1 MISIWK
7 LHHGRFQ
14 VIAAEGNLLLTTQR
28 NEDTAEITL
37 NQRFVFGGIPNK
49 VKGQL
54 YEVYAFKTF
63 MDDETCNEK
72 LLGLEMRRLN
82 NNEGTDDLYNNI
94 ANIYRR
100 DWYKI
105 DLNEEDIEQT
115 IGFSK
120 TLQYQVYKDNDI
132 IEYQVEWASS
142 NPDVAIV
149 DENGKLTIVG
159 IGKTVIN
166 CHLKENSEVKA
177 EFVVS
182 GIREDHLPSKAE
194 YVINP
199 LSLDVILK
207 GDEQLITFNHTIDE
221 VPDDE
226 DFNVKLTGVP
236 YLGQYENYYFT
247 IASDTGNL
255 TNCNSITITNRREF
269 TKGRLKIEIY
279 SNVTGDLVGSLN
291 IRLGGIL

>member
-1 MISIWK
+1 
-7 LHHGRFQ
+7 
-14 VIAAEGNLLLTTQR
+14 LTTQR

-37 NQRFVFGGIPNK
+37 NQRFVFGGTSGK

-94 ANIYRR
+94 ANIYKK

-105 DLNEEDIEQT
+105 DLNEEDITQAV
-115 IGFSK
+115 GFEK
-120 TLQYQVYKDNDI
+120 QLQYQVYKDNDI
-132 IEYQVEWASS
+132 IEYQVEWESS
-142 NPDVAIV
+142 NPEVAKV
-149 DENGKLTIVG
+149 DENGILSIVG
-159 IGKTVIN
+159 VGKAVIT
-166 CHLKENSEVKA
+166 CKLSENDEVNA
-177 EFVVS
+177 SFIVS
-182 GIREDHLPSKAE
+182 GILKEKLPHKEE

-199 LSLDVILK
+199 LNLDVILK
-207 GDEQLITFNHTIDE
+207 SDTQTITFNHTIDE
-221 VPDDE
+221 VTDDE
-226 DFNVKLTGVP
+226 TFNVKLSGVP
-236 YLGQYENYYFT
+236 FIGQYENYYFH
-247 IASDTGNL
+247 IESSSGSL
-255 TNCNSITITNRREF
+255 TDCNDIIITNNREF

-279 SNVTGDLVGSLN
+279 SNKTGDLVGTLN